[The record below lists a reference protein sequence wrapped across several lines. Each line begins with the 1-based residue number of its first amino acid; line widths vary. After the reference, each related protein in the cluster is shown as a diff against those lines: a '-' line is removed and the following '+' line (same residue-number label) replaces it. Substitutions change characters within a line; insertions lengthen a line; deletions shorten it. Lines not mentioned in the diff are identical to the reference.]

1 MRGEAKV
8 PVLEVEI
15 GEFLGDD
22 DLMVLGKI
30 WEHGKAWIVGGW
42 VRDFLSGRDVSG
54 CLDIATTLKPDE
66 VKEIFPRTLLV
77 GEEYGTVIVR
87 LEEESNEGI
96 WEVTTLR
103 SDGGYGDG
111 RRPDN
116 VSFGDD
122 ILVDLSRRDF
132 TINAMAI
139 GQNGEIIDIEGRGM
153 EDLGAG
159 VIRTVG
165 NAADRISED
174 GLRIMRAFRFLDD
187 SEGGMRTLDRALSDA
202 IRSNVQMLERVSKE
216 RIWSELCMILSGGN
230 VKQILELM
238 GEHGILDSI
247 LPDIDHD
254 CGLEFSNN
262 PRVNLALLCS
272 PEENSGKEL
281 SLTLRELLKISNDD
295 SLSISFLHDTK
306 NVDFDLSP
314 GSVRRFRTFLPEY
327 LQREFLFYS
336 EGLGKNAMEME
347 DAINS
352 LPENSA
358 GNSPLI
364 DGNILSEVTGL
375 EPGRR
380 LGKLKG
386 WLHRRQI
393 EEDLPSSEQVLEL
406 LEEIDWKEEDP
417 EKWKNLSWP

>member
-1 MRGEAKV
+1 
-8 PVLEVEI
+8 
-15 GEFLGDD
+15 
-22 DLMVLGKI
+22 
-30 WEHGKAWIVGGW
+30 
-42 VRDFLSGRDVSG
+42 
-54 CLDIATTLKPDE
+54 
-66 VKEIFPRTLLV
+66 
-77 GEEYGTVIVR
+77 
-87 LEEESNEGI
+87 
-96 WEVTTLR
+96 
-103 SDGGYGDG
+103 
-111 RRPDN
+111 
-116 VSFGDD
+116 
-122 ILVDLSRRDF
+122 
-132 TINAMAI
+132 
-139 GQNGEIIDIEGRGM
+139 
-153 EDLGAG
+153 
-159 VIRTVG
+159 
-165 NAADRISED
+165 
-174 GLRIMRAFRFLDD
+174 
-187 SEGGMRTLDRALSDA
+187 
-202 IRSNVQMLERVSKE
+202 
-216 RIWSELCMILSGGN
+216 MILSGKN

-327 LQREFLFYS
+327 LQRELLFYS

-393 EEDLPSSEQVLEL
+393 EEDLSSSEQVLEL

>member
-1 MRGEAKV
+1 MRGEVKV
-8 PVLEVEI
+8 PALKVEI
-15 GEFLGDD
+15 GDFLGDE
-22 DLMVLGKI
+22 DLLVLGKI
-30 WEHGKAWIVGGW
+30 REHGNAWIVGGW
-42 VRDFLSGRDVSG
+42 VRDFLSGRNVSG
-54 CLDIATTLKPDE
+54 CLDIATTLRPDQ

-77 GEEYGTVIVR
+77 GEKYGTVIVR
-87 LEEESNEGI
+87 LEDPPEGF

-103 SDGGYGDG
+103 RDGGYGDG

-116 VSFGDD
+116 VSFGNDL
-122 ILVDLSRRDF
+122 LVDLSRRDF

-139 GQNGEIIDIEGRGM
+139 AQNGEIIDIEGRGM

-159 VIRTVG
+159 IIRTVG

-187 SEGGMRTLDRALSDA
+187 SEKGIRTLDPELSEA
-202 IRSNVQMLERVSKE
+202 IRSNIQMLERVSKE
-216 RIWSELCMILSGGN
+216 RIWSELCMILSGEN

-238 GEHGILDSI
+238 GEHGIIGSI
-247 LPDIDHD
+247 LPDIEHNY
-254 CGLEFSNN
+254 GLEFSNN

-272 PEENSGKEL
+272 PEGNSGKEL
-281 SLTLRELLKISNDD
+281 SLSLREVLKISNDD
-295 SLSISFLHDTK
+295 SLSVSFLHDTK

-314 GSVRRFRTFLPEY
+314 ESVRRFRCFLPEY
-327 LQREFLFYS
+327 LQREFLLYS
-336 EGLGKNAMEME
+336 EGLGKNSKEME
-347 DAINS
+347 DAINTI
-352 LPENSA
+352 PKNSV
-358 GNSPLI
+358 GNSPLV

-393 EEDLPSSEQVLEL
+393 EDNLESTEQILEL
-406 LEEIDWKEEDP
+406 LKEIDWSGEDP
-417 EKWKNLSWP
+417 EKWKSLSWP